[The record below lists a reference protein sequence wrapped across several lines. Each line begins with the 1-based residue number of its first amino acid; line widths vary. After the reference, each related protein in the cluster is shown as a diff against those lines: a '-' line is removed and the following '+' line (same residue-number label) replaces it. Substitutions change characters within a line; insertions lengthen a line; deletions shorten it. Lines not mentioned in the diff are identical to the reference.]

1 MTRQTPAAVPVAIL
15 IPCYNEAAAIAS
27 VIAECREHL
36 PFARIHVFD
45 NQSTDGTAGIARG
58 LGAEVASVSLRG
70 KGHVV
75 RRMFADVEAEVYVLV
90 DGDATY
96 DLSEVP
102 RMIAR
107 LLHERLDMVVG
118 TRVPDGDRSE
128 VYRAGHQWGNR
139 MLTAT
144 VRALFGGG
152 FLDMLSGL
160 RVFSRRYVKSFPARA
175 RGFETE
181 TELTVHAL
189 ELRMAHAEVPVRYRA
204 RPDGSRSKL
213 STYRDGAR
221 ILLTI
226 AKMVLKERPL
236 ASFTLAAALLSLLS
250 VGLAVPIV
258 LEYMHTGLVPRLP
271 TAVLATGIMLTAL
284 LSQVCGAVLHVV
296 TLGRQEAKQLAYLA
310 IPAPDAGERP
320 PAATQTQQASHR
332 VVPSSP

>member
-1 MTRQTPAAVPVAIL
+1 
-15 IPCYNEAAAIAS
+15 
-27 VIAECREHL
+27 
-36 PFARIHVFD
+36 
-45 NQSTDGTAGIARG
+45 
-58 LGAEVASVSLRG
+58 
-70 KGHVV
+70 
-75 RRMFADVEAEVYVLV
+75 
-90 DGDATY
+90 
-96 DLSEVP
+96 
-102 RMIAR
+102 MIAR

-118 TRVPDGDRSE
+118 TRVPDGDGSAAYRS
-128 VYRAGHQWGNR
+128 GHQWGNR

-144 VRALFGGG
+144 VRALFGGA
-152 FLDMLSGL
+152 FQDMLSGL

-204 RPDGSRSKL
+204 RPDGSQSKL

-221 ILLTI
+221 ILVTI
-226 AKMVLKERPL
+226 AKLVLKERPL
-236 ASFTLAAALLSLLS
+236 ASFTVAAGLLSLLS

-258 LEYMHTGLVPRLP
+258 LEYMQTGLVPRLP
-271 TAVLATGIMLTAL
+271 TAVLATGVMLTAL

-320 PAATQTQQASHR
+320 PAAAETQQGGQR
-332 VVPSSP
+332 VVRASS